1 MKSRKKF
8 MAPFYMLIFFVIVI
22 VILFVQFCYLSL
34 SKDVYGINMKEFASN
49 RNTVTNV
56 LTANR
61 GTIYDVDGNVLAQNI
76 SSYTLIAYLDSSRTK
91 DESNPQHVVDKEY
104 TATKLATILGE
115 ENKNYILER
124 LNKNVKQV
132 EFGSV
137 GKNLTE
143 LTKLAIEDLELPGIS
158 FTESLKRYY
167 PNGNFASYVVGYSKQ
182 YTRINIKEDSTYDL
196 SKYYKSFFENYKNVS
211 INIGNNDIVDK
222 DGTNL
227 VGLAEGSTIV
237 QIKSG
242 NDILAVILVNVVDYD
257 TVKQMDSTIVGE
269 LGIES
274 KYDDILQGSD
284 GYTSYQRDKN
294 GYQIPDTPQITK
306 EAIDGSDIYLTID
319 STIQRFAETAVMS
332 VVENYDPEWT
342 IFTVMDA
349 KSGSILASATS
360 PSFNPNK
367 LSSDMNYQNPLVS
380 YTYEPGS
387 VMKIYTYMCAVETG
401 KYDGTKKYL
410 SGSYKVDDE
419 TTIHDWYKPGWG
431 ELSYDTG
438 FSYSSNVAIINI
450 INDYLSLKELKS
462 CLSKYGFGE
471 KTGIELSGEGKGSTK
486 FYYDSEKY
494 SAGFGQGITTTPVQQ
509 LQALSIIAN
518 NGVMVKP
525 HIVSKVVDPNTKEVV
540 KTKIRK
546 SDKLVSDTTI
556 SKIKD
561 LMESVINPESPTGS
575 KYYLEGYNVI
585 GKTGTAQIYEN
596 GRYLEGANDYVVSIA
611 LMYPKD
617 DPQIIIYAASKKPK
631 KSANSALPGATKELI
646 KNINKYKAIV
656 GETKDDNI
664 SDTSYTLNNYIN
676 RSLDEVKKQLD
687 SDGINTTIIGDGK
700 SIINQYPSSN
710 KTILKGDRVFLITNN
725 SNYTMTDLS
734 NWSKSDVKK
743 YCELTNINCKYD
755 GYGYV
760 ESQSISVGSKL
771 DSKSVL
777 EVKLG
782 KLKVD
787 E

>member
-1 MKSRKKF
+1 MKSKKKF

-22 VILFVQFCYLSL
+22 IILFIQFCYLSL
-34 SKDVYGINMKEFASN
+34 SKKVYGINMKEFASN

-104 TATKLATILGE
+104 TASKLASILGE
-115 ENKNYILER
+115 ENKDYILER

-132 EFGSV
+132 EFGNV
-137 GKNLTE
+137 GRNLTE
-143 LTKLAIEDLELPGIS
+143 LTKLAIEELELPGIS

-167 PNGNFASYVVGYSKQ
+167 PNGNFASYVIGYSKQ
-182 YTRINIKEDSTYDL
+182 YTRINIKEDSKYDL
-196 SKYYKSFFENYKNVS
+196 SKYYKNYFNNYKDVS
-211 INIGNNDIVDK
+211 ISIVNTDIVDK

-227 VGLAEGSTIV
+227 IGLTEGSTIA

-257 TVKQMDSTIVGE
+257 TVKQMDSSIVGE

-274 KYDDILQGSD
+274 KYEDVLQGSD

-306 EAIDGSDIYLTID
+306 EAVDGSDIYLTID
-319 STIQRFAETAVMS
+319 STIQRFAESAVMS

-342 IFTVMDA
+342 IFSVMDA
-349 KSGSILASATS
+349 TNGSILASATS

-401 KYDGTKKYL
+401 KYDGAKKYL
-410 SGSYKVDDE
+410 SGSYEVDDE

-471 KTGIELSGEGKGSTK
+471 KTGVELSGEDKGSTK

-518 NGVMVKP
+518 NGIMVKP
-525 HIVSKVVDPNTKEVV
+525 HIVSKIVNPNTKEVI
-540 KTKIRK
+540 KTKIKK
-546 SDKLVSDTTI
+546 SEKLVSDNTI
-556 SKIKD
+556 LKIKD
-561 LMESVINPESPTGS
+561 LMESVISPESPTGS

-585 GKTGTAQIYEN
+585 GKTGTAQIYEK
-596 GRYLEGANDYVVSIA
+596 GKYLEGANDYIVSIA
-611 LMYPKD
+611 LMYPKE
-617 DPQIIIYAASKKPK
+617 DPKIIIYAAAKKPK
-631 KSANSALPGATKELI
+631 KSANMALPGATKELI

-656 GETKDDNI
+656 GDAKDDNT
-664 SDTSYTLNNYIN
+664 SDTSYLLNNYIN
-676 RSLDEVKKQLD
+676 KNVDEVKEQLN
-687 SDGINTTIIGDGK
+687 SAGLNTVIIGDGK
-700 SIINQYPSSN
+700 NIIDQYPSSN
-710 KTILKGDRVFLITNN
+710 KTILKGDKVFLVTNS
-725 SNYTMTDLS
+725 SNYTMIDL
-734 NWSKSDVKK
+734 NGWSKADVDEFCKLTHINVK
-743 YCELTNINCKYD
+743 YN

-760 ESQSISVGSKL
+760 ESQNIKAGTKL
-771 DSKSVL
+771 DNKTIL
-777 EVKLG
+777 EINLG